1 MTLNQEQLDKLK
13 SQYVEM
19 IIDGMDHKTIFRFA
33 YDTIMHDIEKWDE
46 QDVKEEILDCYDE
59 EMWQDL
65 VEAAK

>member
-1 MTLNQEQLDKLK
+1 
-13 SQYVEM
+13 M
-19 IIDGMDHKTIFRFA
+19 IIDGMDHKTIFQFA
-33 YDTIMHDIEKWDE
+33 YDTIMQDIEKWDE